1 MCQFFSLISDGQGN
15 IRYFDHQQRL
25 AKVKMPDGGDIESYD
40 SHTSIATFYGQTGAK
55 EDAWNKWEY
64 NPFTDT
70 LILDHQNTADDRDGV
85 MKSLMDVDWNALCGD
100 VEAIRGLI
108 AQVSII
114 PWFKNG
120 GVVPEGVKLFETRG
134 AARDAAWDAAWDAA
148 RGAAW
153 DAAWD
158 AARDAAWGAARGAA
172 WDAARGA
179 ARDAARDAAWDAVWG
194 AAWDA
199 ACLAG
204 LLVCD
209 GLELNPKHIEH
220 MRKRWAV
227 WEAGYGVLCDVDGVI
242 YAYKQP

>member
-1 MCQFFSLISDGQGN
+1 MCQFFSLISDGQGH
-15 IRYFDHQQRL
+15 IRYFDHKQRL
-25 AKVKMPDGGDIESYD
+25 DKVKMPDGGDIESYD

-134 AARDAAWDAAWDAA
+134 AA
-148 RGAAW
+148 
-153 DAAWD
+153 WD
-158 AARDAAWGAARGAA
+158 AARDAALG
-172 WDAARGA
+172 AARGA
-179 ARDAARDAAWDAVWG
+179 ARD

-227 WEAGYGVLCDVDGVI
+227 WEAGYGVLFDVGGVI
-242 YAYKQP
+242 YAYKRP